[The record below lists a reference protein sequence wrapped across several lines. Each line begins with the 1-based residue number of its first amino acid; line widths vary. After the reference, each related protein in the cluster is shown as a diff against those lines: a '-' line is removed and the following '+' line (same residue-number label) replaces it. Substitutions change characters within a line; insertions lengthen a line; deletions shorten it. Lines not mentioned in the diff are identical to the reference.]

1 MKRAMSVAILA
12 GLITLTGC
20 NSTPKQ
26 ESSGGAA
33 APVNTVC
40 PVSGEK
46 VDSKVT
52 AMSGGK
58 TVAFCCA
65 GCKGKFEKADA
76 KAQAEMLAK
85 VSPK

>member
-1 MKRAMSVAILA
+1 MKRAMTVAFVAGVLA
-12 GLITLTGC
+12 LTGC

-26 ESSGGAA
+26 ENAGGAA

-46 VDSKVT
+46 VDGKVT

-76 KAQAEMLAK
+76 AAQAAMLSK
-85 VSPK
+85 VAPK